1 MKLADRIK
9 DFSDTNDGNEVA
21 FPFCFHVYILYH
33 NHVVNSKSG
42 WRGMFSMFRYD
53 PFDHLVLLHNFRI
66 SGDVGRISRHIG
78 FIVVRME
85 RSENARRNAQTKQAN
100 EDLGMRRIQLQAHL
114 RS

>member
-1 MKLADRIK
+1 
-9 DFSDTNDGNEVA
+9 
-21 FPFCFHVYILYH
+21 
-33 NHVVNSKSG
+33 
-42 WRGMFSMFRYD
+42 MFRYD